1 MRWGPGNQIT
11 TDVAEKLL
19 ALYDRFAQVQSI
31 VDIVLRAQRLLGSKS
46 PFEEYSK
53 LTVGSGEERCDTGD
67 FSYD

>member
-19 ALYDRFAQVQSI
+19 ALYDRFAQVHSI

-53 LTVGSGEERCDTGD
+53 LTVGIGEERCDTD
-67 FSYD
+67 

>member
-19 ALYDRFAQVQSI
+19 ALYDRFAQVQSV

-53 LTVGSGEERCDTGD
+53 LTVGIGEERCDTGD
-67 FSYD
+67 YSYD